1 MRVRTWVFAAGLAFS
16 GISPALAGDRDVRE
30 PARER
35 AAQADRAAD
44 ALPDREARDDAE
56 DRRVL
61 ANRARFY
68 QGLGRL
74 RGGGRRIDPFPARG
88 N

>member
-1 MRVRTWVFAAGLAFS
+1 MRTWIVAAGLVIA
-16 GISPALAGDRDVRE
+16 GIAPALAGDRDIRE
-30 PARER
+30 PTRER
-35 AAQADRAAD
+35 AAPVDRAAD
-44 ALPDREARDDAE
+44 ALLDREARDDAE

-61 ANRARFY
+61 ANRTKFY

-74 RGGGRRIDPFPARG
+74 RGGGRRIDPFPVRG